1 MKVNGVEYAGGCGY
15 SSGTVLTLEAV
26 AKNSLYKF
34 GSWGGALSGSTN
46 PTKLTMDTSKT
57 VSATFVL
64 KTQAVTLQEAK
75 ALLDANRDVLV
86 LDVSDAAQFA
96 ASHMLCAKNYVWN
109 SSSQTFT
116 PSTSGLS
123 AYKTMD
129 VLIYDQT
136 GTKSAGA
143 ASNLAGQGFSSV
155 KYMTD
160 GLDDWMAEGYET
172 FTTAEDAA
180 VCTSLGPKAH
190 AGSDQT
196 VNENQTVT
204 LNGSGSSAGVTY
216 AWEQV
221 EGATVT
227 FDSTAPNPTFI
238 APDMNGPAAAETLVF
253 HVTVTDAGGQK
264 DTDSVTVTV
273 RWNNIAPTANAGA
286 DQTVNFG
293 ATVQLSGSASTDPE
307 NNIVSYQWSASS
319 GTINPALTGSATA
332 TPSFTA
338 PNKAG
343 WVLYQLTVTDNG
355 GLSGTDTVKVTVEE
369 GVQPENQPPVAN
381 ASDDQV
387 MVEKTSITLNGSGTD
402 SDGTIASY
410 KWTQTGGPA
419 GVISDSNAASPT
431 FTAPSVTVAQQVTL
445 TLTVTDDD
453 GATGADTVVIT
464 INDDGITPP
473 PENQPPVANAGD
485 DQTMVEKTSIT
496 LNGSGTDSDGTIASY
511 QWTQNAGPAGVIS
524 DSTAA
529 APTFTA
535 PSVTATQQVTLTLTV
550 TDDDGATGT
559 DTVVVT
565 INDDGIAPPNQQPAA
580 NAGLDQSVESGETV
594 TLDGSGSSD
603 PDGTIEG
610 YAWTQTDTTG
620 IAVTLTGASTSK
632 PSFMAPVV
640 ENTITLVFS
649 LTVTDNKGL
658 ASSADTVSITVTK
671 KSSGG
676 GGGGGGCFI
685 NSVSD

>member
-1 MKVNGVEYAGGCGY
+1 M
-15 SSGTVLTLEAV
+15 
-26 AKNSLYKF
+26 
-34 GSWGGALSGSTN
+34 
-46 PTKLTMDTSKT
+46 
-57 VSATFVL
+57 
-64 KTQAVTLQEAK
+64 
-75 ALLDANRDVLV
+75 
-86 LDVSDAAQFA
+86 
-96 ASHMLCAKNYVWN
+96 
-109 SSSQTFT
+109 
-116 PSTSGLS
+116 
-123 AYKTMD
+123 
-129 VLIYDQT
+129 
-136 GTKSAGA
+136 
-143 ASNLAGQGFSSV
+143 
-155 KYMTD
+155 
-160 GLDDWMAEGYET
+160 
-172 FTTAEDAA
+172 
-180 VCTSLGPKAH
+180 
-190 AGSDQT
+190 
-196 VNENQTVT
+196 
-204 LNGSGSSAGVTY
+204 
-216 AWEQV
+216 
-221 EGATVT
+221 
-227 FDSTAPNPTFI
+227 
-238 APDMNGPAAAETLVF
+238 
-253 HVTVTDAGGQK
+253 
-264 DTDSVTVTV
+264 
-273 RWNNIAPTANAGA
+273 
-286 DQTVNFG
+286 
-293 ATVQLSGSASTDPE
+293 
-307 NNIVSYQWSASS
+307 
-319 GTINPALTGSATA
+319 
-332 TPSFTA
+332 
-338 PNKAG
+338 
-343 WVLYQLTVTDNG
+343 
-355 GLSGTDTVKVTVEE
+355 
-369 GVQPENQPPVAN
+369 
-381 ASDDQV
+381 
-387 MVEKTSITLNGSGTD
+387 
-402 SDGTIASY
+402 
-410 KWTQTGGPA
+410 
-419 GVISDSNAASPT
+419 
-431 FTAPSVTVAQQVTL
+431 